1 MLFKTLVLGCS
12 AFLLPLAVSFAGALT
27 PEQSQWLSKGNRFE
41 RAGWIYL
48 HVEGEAKVRGFQHGY
63 LLAKE
68 IEDGIKVTA
77 AIWEHD
83 STMEWTWLVKRAADM
98 FVTKTDSENLDE
110 LQGIA
115 EGAQA
120 AGIRV
125 SRDEILTYNAILEL
139 GDYWWPTEL
148 KKIKDEP
155 ARPEVRESC
164 SSFIATGTWTK
175 DHNVVLGHNTM
186 QSYND
191 VLPGVIE
198 DIVPAKG
205 HRILWQ
211 TSAGWIHSGTD
222 FFVTD
227 AGIIGSETTIGNFE
241 GFSTNGTPE
250 FARMRRATQDAGT
263 LDEWCAIMKRGNNGG
278 YANAWLLGDVKTK
291 EIARLELGL
300 KYFGYEKKKDGYF
313 IGSNIAENRKILKL
327 ETERNDTDI
336 RSSSVAR
343 RLRWKQLMK
352 ANEGKIDLAS
362 AKSFEAD
369 HYDMYRNRN
378 RASGRT
384 LCGHFDLDGDASGQ
398 GQSVPFHCSG
408 TVDAKVVDAAL
419 AKQMSFDARFGSAC
433 GMRFSGKAFLA
444 KHPQFDWMEDLLKDR
459 PTQPWV
465 TFRAGET
472 QAVAKR

>member
-1 MLFKTLVLGCS
+1 MLFKTFSLGSSSVLLS
-12 AFLLPLAVSFAGALT
+12 LAVSSGASLT
-27 PEQSQWLSKGNRFE
+27 SEQTGWLSKANRFE

-48 HVEGEAKVRGFQHGY
+48 HIEGEARPRGFQHGY

-68 IEDGIKVTA
+68 IEDGVKVTA
-77 AIWEHD
+77 AGWEHD
-83 STMEWTWLVKRAADM
+83 STMEWQWLVKRAAEM
-98 FVTKTDSENLDE
+98 FVPKLDAENLEE

-115 EGAQA
+115 DGAQA
-120 AGIRV
+120 AGV
-125 SRDEILTYNAILEL
+125 NLSRDEILTYNAILEL

-155 ARPEVRESC
+155 ARPEVREAC
-164 SSFIATGTWTK
+164 SSFIATGSWTK
-175 DHNVVLGHNTM
+175 DRNVVLGHNTM

-191 VLPGVIE
+191 VMPSVIE

-211 TSAGWIHSGTD
+211 TTAGWIHSGTD
-222 FFVTD
+222 FFITD
-227 AGIIGSETTIGNFE
+227 AGIVGSETTIGNFE
-241 GFSTNGTPE
+241 GFSTNGIPE
-250 FARMRRATQDAGT
+250 FARMRRATQDAAT
-263 LDEWCAIMKRGNNGG
+263 LDEWTAIMKHENNGG
-278 YANAWLLGDVKTK
+278 YANAWLLGDANTK

-352 ANEGKIDLAS
+352 ENEGKIDLAS
-362 AKSFEAD
+362 AKRFEAD

-398 GQSVPFHCSG
+398 GQRVPFHCSG
-408 TVDAKVVDAAL
+408 TVDAKVVDATM
-419 AKQMSFDARFGSAC
+419 AKQMAFEARFGSAC
-433 GMRFSGKAFLA
+433 GMRFSGTQFLTR
-444 KHPQFDWMEDLLKDR
+444 HPQFDWMEGFLKDR
-459 PTQPWV
+459 PSQPWA
-465 TFRAGET
+465 TFKAGEN
-472 QAVAKR
+472 QSVARK